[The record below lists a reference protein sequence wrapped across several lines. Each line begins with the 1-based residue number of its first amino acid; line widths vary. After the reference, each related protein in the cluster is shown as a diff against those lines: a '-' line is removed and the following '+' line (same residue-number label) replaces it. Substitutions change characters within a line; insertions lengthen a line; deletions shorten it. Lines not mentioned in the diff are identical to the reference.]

1 MARQS
6 RRSRSMRGNRVGK
19 IGIPCLKHGKAGL
32 SHCAEKGAAERRE
45 ERKKTFGGRFSPDKY
60 KLGIIPDL
68 IVYKPET
75 NCYSKEDTI
84 TDAFDTVDAQTII
97 RRISWQTRRRSQ
109 AAAM

>member
-1 MARQS
+1 MAKRNCRAARERERQ
-6 RRSRSMRGNRVGK
+6 RG
-19 IGIPCLKHGKAGL
+19 
-32 SHCAEKGAAERRE
+32 EKRER
-45 ERKKTFGGRFSPDKY
+45 RKKTFGGRFSPDKY

-97 RRISWQTRRRSQ
+97 RRISWQTRRRSR
-109 AAAM
+109 AATM

>member
-1 MARQS
+1 MAKRDCHAARKRERQ
-6 RRSRSMRGNRVGK
+6 RG
-19 IGIPCLKHGKAGL
+19 
-32 SHCAEKGAAERRE
+32 EKRER
-45 ERKKTFGGRFSPDKY
+45 RKKTFVERFSPDKY

-84 TDAFDTVDAQTII
+84 TDAFDTVDAETTI